1 MKKSE
6 KLIVKIC
13 IISYILL
20 IVGAFVYSF
29 FDEDYYI
36 SLDNVTKVETKL
48 GYTVID
54 KWESEVTGIDD
65 YAREGYH
72 VSFKHKNGELY
83 KAPISK
89 KELDLY
95 EIGDKIE
102 VTTYVHT
109 TKKGYILNIEH
120 RVKFIER
127 KQHNEMPE
135 EVTNE

>member
-6 KLIVKIC
+6 KLIIKIC

-20 IVGAFVYSF
+20 IIGGFVYSF

-83 KAPISK
+83 QAPISK

-95 EIGDKIE
+95 
-102 VTTYVHT
+102 
-109 TKKGYILNIEH
+109 
-120 RVKFIER
+120 KF
-127 KQHNEMPE
+127 
-135 EVTNE
+135 